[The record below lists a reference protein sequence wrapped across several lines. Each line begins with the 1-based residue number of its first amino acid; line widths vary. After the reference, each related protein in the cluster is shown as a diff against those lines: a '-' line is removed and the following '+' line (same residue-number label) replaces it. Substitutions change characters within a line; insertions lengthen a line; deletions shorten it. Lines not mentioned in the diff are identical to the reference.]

1 MIFLQDGPLPVTLPE
16 TKPLTRD
23 NFLSGRHISV
33 AMLVSGRVLWGYNT
47 KRVSDLAFFSWL
59 TSSDLKVF

>member
-23 NFLSGRHISV
+23 NFLSGRHIFSGY
-33 AMLVSGRVLWGYNT
+33 VSLREGIMGL
-47 KRVSDLAFFSWL
+47 
-59 TSSDLKVF
+59 